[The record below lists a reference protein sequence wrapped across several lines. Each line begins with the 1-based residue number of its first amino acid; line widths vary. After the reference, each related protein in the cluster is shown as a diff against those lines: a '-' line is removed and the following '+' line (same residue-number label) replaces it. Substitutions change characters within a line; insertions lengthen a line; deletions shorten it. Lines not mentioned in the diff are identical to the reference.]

1 MSGSTEYALH
11 HVPARIADLAFKIA
25 IPTDWQTPD
34 LPPEEVDFSQPGAFF
49 PLLLSVTP
57 WAAVVLTVAARPGF
71 ENGTLQDWSL
81 YLVDSLGIRPTGFG
95 PATIGNVKGL
105 AGIGRQEQEGMQFDI
120 RFAFFEDGGRLV
132 YLGLMAP
139 EAISGSLEPVWNRAL
154 ETFELNEP
162 QGPTV
167 PIVPDAANT

>member
-1 MSGSTEYALH
+1 MSGPTEYVIH
-11 HVPARIADLAFKIA
+11 SIPARIADLAFKIA
-25 IPTDWQTPD
+25 IPSDWQTPE
-34 LPPEEVDFSQPGAFF
+34 LPPEEVDFSSPAAFF

-81 YLVDSLGIRPTGFG
+81 YLVDSLGIRPTAFG

-105 AGIGRQEQEGMQFDI
+105 AGTGRQQQEEMWFDI

-139 EAISGSLEPVWNRAL
+139 EAISGSLEPVWNRAI
-154 ETFELNEP
+154 ETFELENP

-167 PIVPDAANT
+167 PLGPDSANQ